1 MIFGFKIPVIQKLQI
16 YSKKFCISCC
26 FDEPFPGKKKK
37 NLKKK
42 GGGVLFNFYYVPSL
56 YAIVVNVKY

>member
-16 YSKKFCISCC
+16 YSKKFGISCC
-26 FDEPFPGKKKK
+26 FDEPFPGKKKNK
-37 NLKKK
+37 PEKK